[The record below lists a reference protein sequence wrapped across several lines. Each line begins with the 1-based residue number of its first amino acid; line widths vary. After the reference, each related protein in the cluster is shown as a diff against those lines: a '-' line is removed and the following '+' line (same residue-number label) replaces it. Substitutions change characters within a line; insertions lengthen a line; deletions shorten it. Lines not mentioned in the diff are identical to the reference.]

1 MKLSPWGSSLSQVY
15 DTGNHFPLPNHG
27 DFAVHDPNILQNN
40 NAYYLFRGGHHIPIY
55 KATNLNGPWMQIG
68 TVLDSDSVIHVGN
81 RSRPWAPT
89 TIEKNGVFYCFYTLS
104 SPGSRESAIGV
115 ATTTTLD
122 GSPWTDHGAV
132 VRSAGSDVRPFDITN
147 TIDASFITDQVTGKS
162 YLNFGSYWHD
172 IWQVPLADNLLSI
185 DDPHSP
191 DAVQLTFIP
200 GQKVRPQEGSFM
212 SYHDGWYYVWFSHGK
227 CCHFYKGFPE
237 KGMEYSIRV
246 GRSRNAR
253 GPFVDTNDRLLV
265 EGGGTV
271 VYGSNHGLVYA
282 PGGIGVLSGE
292 GSTSDILY
300 YHYLNTTIGF
310 KNEVSLSCADGGIGI
325 WAGADYD
332 RMPISVGTGSSTR
345 RDGQLFVQA
354 NLSTPTFPK
363 LLPVSPA
370 PRASETM

>member
-15 DTGNHFPLPNHG
+15 DTTNQFPLPDHG
-27 DFAVHDPNILQNN
+27 NFAVHDPNILKHNSE
-40 NAYYLFRGGHHIPIY
+40 YYLFRGGHHIPIY
-55 KATNLNGPWMQIG
+55 KATDLNGPWMQIG

-89 TIEKNGVFYCFYTLS
+89 TIEKNGIFYCFYTVS
-104 SPGSRESAIGV
+104 SHGSRESAIGV

-122 GSPWTDHGAV
+122 GSPWIDHGAV
-132 VRSAGSDVRPFDITN
+132 VQSAGSDVWPFNITN
-147 TIDASFITDQVTGKS
+147 TIDASFITDQTTGKF
-162 YLNFGSYWHD
+162 YLNFGSFWHD

-185 DDPHSP
+185 EDPKNP

-212 SYHDGWYYVWFSHGK
+212 SYRDGWYYVWFSHGK

-246 GRSRNAR
+246 GRSRNVR
-253 GPFVDTNDRLLV
+253 GPFVDKHDRLLV
-265 EGGGTV
+265 ESGGTV

-292 GSTSDILY
+292 GSASDILY

-310 KNEVSLSCADGGIGI
+310 KNKVSLFLCFAMEELVYGLGLT
-325 WAGADYD
+325 
-332 RMPISVGTGSSTR
+332 VTGCPSRLELGQVREWMACCSGR
-345 RDGQLFVQA
+345 RACQCQ
-354 NLSTPTFPK
+354 SW
-363 LLPVSPA
+363 
-370 PRASETM
+370 